1 MNDKPTPEPTRR
13 VPDDF
18 GRGVKEAMA
27 DLRKAG
33 LPTIFSFRQAYY
45 TGADAQAKKIAEWGN
60 KPCPHYPGSGL
71 NRVKHECGAC
81 WQKLLE
87 GGIGG

>member
-1 MNDKPTPEPTRR
+1 MAKKPTSEPTRR

-33 LPTIFSFRQAYY
+33 LPTIFSFRQAYF
-45 TGADAQAKKIAEWGN
+45 TGADAQAKKIYGEFN
-60 KPCPHYPGSGL
+60 KPCPHYDGINWFKRKCPI
-71 NRVKHECGAC
+71 C
-81 WQKLLE
+81 WQELLE
-87 GGIGG
+87 GGE